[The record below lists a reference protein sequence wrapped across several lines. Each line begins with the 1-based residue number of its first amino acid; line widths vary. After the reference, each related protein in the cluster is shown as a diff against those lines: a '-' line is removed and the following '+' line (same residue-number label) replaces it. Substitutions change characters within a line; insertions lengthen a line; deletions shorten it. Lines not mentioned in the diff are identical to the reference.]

1 MAMMKKI
8 KQIIKY
14 FIPYGLILLREKFLQ
29 SSWGLK
35 GDFSSFREAADHAKG
50 YSAENIAEKVF
61 NATRTVIAGNAEYE
75 RDSVLFYVPRY
86 NYPLLTALLSVC
98 NKTKTSLNVL
108 DFGGALGS
116 SFWQNRKYLETVT
129 DNLSWHI
136 VEQNSFLLAAENLV
150 YDAPLFF
157 HSSIGEAQQ
166 NTHFHVVLFS
176 SVLQYLENPR
186 SFLEKVRNVEY
197 LIIDRHPEFAE
208 VLDAQYS
215 VQYVHEPIYEASYP
229 VRIWG
234 KDELKTLLSEEY
246 QLLME
251 WESDVDGELELYDAQ
266 KRRKK
271 VHMKG
276 MFFRR
281 KAVR

>member
-1 MAMMKKI
+1 M
-8 KQIIKY
+8 
-14 FIPYGLILLREKFLQ
+14 LRKKFLQ
-29 SSWGLK
+29 RFWGLK

-61 NATRTVIAGNAEYE
+61 NATRTVIEGNAEYE
-75 RDSVLFYVPRY
+75 RDSVLFYESRY

-116 SFWQNRKYLETVT
+116 SFWQNRKYLEKVT

-136 VEQNSFLLAAENLV
+136 VEQNSFLQAAEKLIYN
-150 YDAPLFF
+150 APLFF
-157 HSSIGEAQQ
+157 HSTIEEAQQ
-166 NTHFHVVLFS
+166 NAVFNAVLFS
-176 SVLQYLENPR
+176 SVLQYLEKPR